1 MKLVSTCWAVLLPT
15 RQVGD
20 GQEIRARTDKGII
33 IAGRRTNRVQPYD
46 SLVTGRDLLTNS
58 FTIEHVGNSKL
69 ASAGV
74 PNSLAAGLAHR
85 PQHDLT

>member
-46 SLVTGRDLLTNS
+46 LLVTGRYLLTTLFHNRARREQQAR
-58 FTIEHVGNSKL
+58 FGG
-69 ASAGV
+69 SATTAR
-74 PNSLAAGLAHR
+74 SQRARLSILSM
-85 PQHDLT
+85 T